1 MKYLIEPADCLLLK
15 TIHETASLREA
26 AAQLQ
31 CDPAG
36 LTRRIQKLAEET
48 GLVHKIGL
56 RWKVTSRGLD
66 LVAWVNDSIESQK
79 RMLTSRQNL
88 RIAATAW
95 FAEEVLIP
103 SLSRLP
109 KFLGHEVSASVL
121 LPERGLEA
129 ALLDGSV
136 DYVMTCHPPEN
147 PEIEHR
153 SLLPETW
160 VIVAPQSWE
169 PELRKISDPLEFL
182 SAKPY
187 VRHLQLNHDLFL
199 PSLKTLTESN
209 YSFDT
214 LAAVKT
220 AVRCGYGWSIVPRFL
235 AEHELRQKSMYEV
248 CYELDVKDRRVCLW
262 WLRNRTQPKRLA
274 VKLTPWL
281 KEACGG

>member
-1 MKYLIEPADCLLLK
+1 MEYLIAPDDCLLLK

-26 AAQLQ
+26 ALQLK

-48 GLVHKIGL
+48 GLIQKVGL

-66 LVAWVNDSIESQK
+66 LVAWVNDSVESQK

-103 SLSRLP
+103 HLGQLP
-109 KFLGHEVSASVL
+109 KFLGHDISVSVH
-121 LPERGLEA
+121 LPEKGLEP

-136 DYVMTCHPPEN
+136 DFVMTCHPPEN

-153 SLLPETW
+153 SLIAETW
-160 VIVAPQSWE
+160 VIVTPKSWE
-169 PELRKISDPLEFL
+169 AELRKHAHPLEL
-182 SAKPY
+182 LANKPY
-187 VRHLQLNHDLFL
+187 VRHLHLNHDLFL
-199 PSLKTLTESN
+199 PELKTLTESN

-220 AVRCGYGWSIVPRFL
+220 AVRCGYGWSVVPRFL
-235 AEHELRQKSMYEV
+235 VDYELQQKHLYEV
-248 CYELDVKDRRVCLW
+248 RYELDVKDRRVCLW
-262 WLRNRTQPKRLA
+262 WLRNRLQPKRLST
-274 VKLTPWL
+274 KLAPWL
-281 KEACGG
+281 KQACGE

>member
-1 MKYLIEPADCLLLK
+1 MEYLIDPTDCLLLK

-26 AAQLQ
+26 ALQLK

-36 LTRRIQKLAEET
+36 LTRRIQKLAEDT
-48 GLVHKIGL
+48 GLVQKVGL

-66 LVAWVNDSIESQK
+66 LVAWVNDSMESQK

-103 SLSRLP
+103 NLSKLP
-109 KFLGHEVSASVL
+109 KFLGHEITASVL
-121 LPERGLEA
+121 LPEKGLEP

-136 DYVMTCHPPEN
+136 DFVMTCHPPEN

-153 SLLPETW
+153 SLASEDW
-160 VIVAPQSWE
+160 VIVAPKSWE
-169 PELRKISDPLEFL
+169 SEFRRTADPLTL
-182 SAKPY
+182 LAHKPY

-199 PSLKTLTESN
+199 PELKTLTESN

-220 AVRCGYGWSIVPRFL
+220 AVRSGHGWSVVPRFL
-235 AEHELRQKSMYEV
+235 VDYELEQKNLYRVSYD
-248 CYELDVKDRRVCLW
+248 LDVKDRRVCLW
-262 WLRNRTQPKRLA
+262 WLRNRSQPKRLSA
-274 VKLTPWL
+274 KLAPWL
-281 KEACGG
+281 KQACGG